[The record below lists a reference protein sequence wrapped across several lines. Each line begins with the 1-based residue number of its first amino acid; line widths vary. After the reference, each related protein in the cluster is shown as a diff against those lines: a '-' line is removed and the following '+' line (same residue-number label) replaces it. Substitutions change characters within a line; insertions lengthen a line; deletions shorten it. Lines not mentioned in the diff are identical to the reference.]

1 MNEKLKNKI
10 LVVVVVL
17 MAGFC
22 LMAFSSNQTVA
33 HIKEELNQERYKRMV
48 AEENLNKVTLRAGT
62 LEADL
67 NNAREKLQ
75 SIQTIIQE
83 GKLQTL
89 DLKTQLESVIKAK
102 EVLEKKI
109 EELKGAAAAVEA
121 KAASVPAP
129 APTP

>member
-1 MNEKLKNKI
+1 VNEKLKNKI